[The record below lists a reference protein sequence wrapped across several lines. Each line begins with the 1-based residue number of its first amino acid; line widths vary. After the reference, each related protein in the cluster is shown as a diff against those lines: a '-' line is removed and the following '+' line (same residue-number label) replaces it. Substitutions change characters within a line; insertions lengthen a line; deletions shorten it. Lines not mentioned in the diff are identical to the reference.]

1 MAKTWICFLIS
12 ALTGIL
18 VKGTKME
25 SSNYSGFYE
34 SGMDDQYHD
43 EDNNM
48 YGNLSDYGPYDYYSE
63 GDFVPHFYKVSAKW
77 EIVIRGYITFFIALV
92 VTVSNSFM
100 VMVFLRRAIGSQTT
114 FLLVALAISDAL
126 ICFTRLPEAF
136 YFNILENHE
145 EYVPYRWCMANHVL
159 YIIYQI
165 FRVSSNWI
173 TALLGCQR
181 CMSIS
186 MPMKFNQI
194 WSMRNTLLAL
204 GTILLAS
211 ILLNIYEM
219 IAINIS
225 ELKIY
230 TTPDFNVSLPSG
242 CLRSFSESLAKNVG
256 DRKKSQMLFFIFS
269 GLLYRILPVV
279 ILCVTTFVLA
289 LFLKKRARSLT
300 PVISKKKKN
309 KVEQYKRITLII
321 FIIMIVFLV
330 AEIQDGIAYIIYA
343 HELSTDKPGKIL
355 SEDADIMW
363 DTVSSTIS
371 LLGYACNFWIFVLMS
386 PQFRTALV
394 EMFCRPFTR
403 NKKAQTR
410 IVLDSEGN
418 LSNSTSG
425 KTNSSTCNETTA
437 V

>member
-1 MAKTWICFLIS
+1 MDKTWICFLIS
-12 ALTGIL
+12 ALAGIL
-18 VKGTKME
+18 VNGTKME
-25 SSNYSGFYE
+25 SSNYSRIYE

-43 EDNNM
+43 EYNNM
-48 YGNLSDYGPYDYYSE
+48 SDYEPYDYYSE
-63 GDFVPHFYKVSAKW
+63 GDFFPHFYKVSAKW
-77 EIVIRGYITFFIALV
+77 EIFFRGYITFFIALV
-92 VTVSNSFM
+92 VIVFNSFM
-100 VMVFLRRAIGSQTT
+100 VMVFVCRTARSQTT
-114 FLLVALAISDAL
+114 FVLGALAISDAF
-126 ICFTRLPEAF
+126 ICFTRIPEAF
-136 YFNILENHE
+136 YFNILANYE

-181 CMSIS
+181 CLSFS

-194 WSMRNTLLAL
+194 WSIRNTLFAL
-204 GTILLAS
+204 GTILFVS

-225 ELKIY
+225 ELNIY

-242 CLRSFSESLAKNVG
+242 CLRSFSESLAKHVG
-256 DRKKSQMLFFIFS
+256 NQKKSQMLFFIFS

-279 ILCVTTFVLA
+279 ILCVATVVLA
-289 LFLKKRARSLT
+289 FFLRKRARSFT

-309 KVEQYKRITLII
+309 KVDQYKRITRII

-343 HELSTDKPGKIL
+343 HEFSTDKTGEIL
-355 SEDADIMW
+355 SEDVDIMW

-403 NKKAQTR
+403 NKKAQTK